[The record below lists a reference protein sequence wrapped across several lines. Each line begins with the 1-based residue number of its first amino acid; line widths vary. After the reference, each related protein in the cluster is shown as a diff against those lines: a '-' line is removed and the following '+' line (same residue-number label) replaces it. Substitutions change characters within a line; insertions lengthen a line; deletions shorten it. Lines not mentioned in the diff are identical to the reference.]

1 VLGMLSSN
9 LSLESSLR
17 DQVFYGG
24 IDRRS
29 LEGFEERGQSRRLY
43 CRAALSHVRVWRA
56 SRAHKLQFG
65 RGRGVEGQAQ
75 QSDGQGVY
83 WF

>member
-1 VLGMLSSN
+1 VLGMLSSS
-9 LSLESSLR
+9 LSLEPSLR
-17 DQVFYGG
+17 DQVLHGR

-43 CRAALSHVRVWRA
+43 CRAALSHVRVWRD

-75 QSDGQGVY
+75 QSGWARCVLI
-83 WF
+83 